1 MDMVAKALVLR
12 KENEYNRPMTRPDH
26 AQAAS
31 PYQAHR
37 RALARRLSDGLIL
50 LSGGEM
56 VARNADTEYEFR
68 QQSDF
73 LYLCGVEEPGCHLLL
88 DPRQGRQTL
97 FMPRIDNEHRVWLG
111 HVPGPAEARRLY
123 GVARVAY
130 ADALPEE
137 LRRARRGYRKVY
149 ADKAALRT
157 HRRALLGLRAAPAEL
172 GEALCELRACKSPG
186 ELALIARASAA
197 SGRAHRAVMRSARP
211 GQFEYE
217 AQAVFEAECR
227 KAGLPLLAFP
237 TIAASGTN
245 AAVLHYHRNQDR
257 MRAGDLLL
265 LDAGA
270 ECRGY
275 AADITRTFPV
285 SGRFSARQKD
295 VYSIV
300 LQAQKEC
307 IAMARPGLDSAELH
321 RRSMRVLAEGLKSLR
336 ILRGGTDGLVENGA
350 LRLFYPHGLSH
361 MMGLDVHD
369 APGGRRRRLRNPFKF
384 LLRFVARLEPGFVV
398 TVEPGLYFI
407 GALLRDPEN
416 RRRHK
421 ASVDFGRAERFL
433 DFGGVR
439 IEDDILITPRGPA
452 RDLTDVPKEI
462 RDVEEACRR

>member
-1 MDMVAKALVLR
+1 MKQTL
-12 KENEYNRPMTRPDH
+12 PG
-26 AQAAS
+26 S
-31 PYQAHR
+31 PCREHR
-37 RALARRLSDGLIL
+37 RAVSAKLDDGLIL

-56 VARNADTEYEFR
+56 VARNADTDYEFR
-68 QQSDF
+68 QKSDF
-73 LYLCGVEEPGCHLLL
+73 LYLCGVDEPGCSLLI
-88 DPRQGRQTL
+88 DPRRRRQTL

-111 HVPGPAEARRLY
+111 HVPGPAEAKRLY
-123 GVARVAY
+123 GVESVAY
-130 ADALPEE
+130 ADTLPKE
-137 LRRARRGYRKVY
+137 LRRTRRGYRAVY
-149 ADKAALRT
+149 ADKGALKL
-157 HRRALLGLRAAPAEL
+157 HRKSLSGLKARPAQL
-172 GEALCELRACKSPG
+172 TEALCELRACKTPG
-186 ELALIARASAA
+186 EVALIERASAA
-197 SGRAHRAVMRSARP
+197 TARAHRAVMRGARP

-217 AQAVFEAECR
+217 AQALFEAECR

-245 AAVLHYHRNQDR
+245 AAVLHYHRNDSR

-285 SGRFSARQKD
+285 SGRFTGRQKD

-307 IAMARPGLDSAELH
+307 IAMARPGLPSADLH
-321 RRSMRVLAEGLKSLR
+321 RHSMRVIAEGLKSLR
-336 ILRGGTDGLVENGA
+336 ILRGETDGLVENGA
-350 LRLFYPHGLSH
+350 VRLFYPHGLSH

-369 APGGRRRRLRNPFKF
+369 AAGGRRRKLRNPFKF
-384 LLRFVARLEPGFVV
+384 LLRFVAKLEPGFVV

-416 RRRHK
+416 RRKQK
-421 ASVDFGRAERFL
+421 ASVDFSRAERFL

-439 IEDDILITPRGPA
+439 IEDDILIMPSGPA
-452 RDLTDVPKEI
+452 RNLTDVPKDI

>member
-1 MDMVAKALVLR
+1 
-12 KENEYNRPMTRPDH
+12 MTPD
-26 AQAAS
+26 QKKSTS
-31 PYQAHR
+31 PYLAHR
-37 RALARRLSDGLIL
+37 RALARRLPDGLIL

-56 VARNADTEYEFR
+56 VARNADTDYEFR

-73 LYLCGVEEPGCHLLL
+73 LYLCGVDEPGCALLI
-88 DPRQGRQTL
+88 DPRRGRQTL

-111 HVPGPAEARRLY
+111 HMPGPAEARRLY
-123 GVARVAY
+123 GVAHVAY
-130 ADALPEE
+130 ADTLPRE
-137 LRRARRGYRKVY
+137 LRRARSGYRRVY
-149 ADKAALRT
+149 ADKATLRIHRQALQ
-157 HRRALLGLRAAPAEL
+157 GLQAAPAEL
-172 GEALCELRACKSPG
+172 REALCEQRACKTPG
-186 ELALIARASAA
+186 EIALIACASAA
-197 SGRAHRAVMRSARP
+197 TARAHRAVMRAARP

-227 KAGLPLLAFP
+227 RAGLPLLAFP

-245 AAVLHYHRNQDR
+245 AAVLHYHRNDAR
-257 MRAGDLLL
+257 MKAGDLLL

-285 SGRFSARQKD
+285 SGRFTARQKD

-300 LQAQKEC
+300 LRAQKEC
-307 IAMARPGLDSAELH
+307 IARARPGLISAELH
-321 RRSMRVLAEGLKSLR
+321 RHSMRVIAEGLKSLR
-336 ILRGGTDGLVENGA
+336 ILRGDTDGLVENGA
-350 LRLFYPHGLSH
+350 VRLFYPHGLSH

-369 APGGRRRRLRNPFKF
+369 GAGGRRRQLRNPFKF
-384 LLRFVARLEPGFVV
+384 PVRFVAKLEAGFVV
-398 TVEPGLYFI
+398 TMEPGLYFI
-407 GALLRDPEN
+407 PALLHDPQN
-416 RRRHK
+416 RRQHK

-452 RDLTDVPKEI
+452 RELTDVPKEI